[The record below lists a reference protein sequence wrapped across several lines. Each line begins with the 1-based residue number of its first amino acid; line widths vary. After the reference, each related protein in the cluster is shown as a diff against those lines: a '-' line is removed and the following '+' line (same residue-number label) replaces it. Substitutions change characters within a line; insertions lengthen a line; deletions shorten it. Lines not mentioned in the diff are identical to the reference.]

1 MSNHFKHHKY
11 HVKHHINDH
20 FKNHIK
26 FLYTL
31 MMTNFR
37 LSLALKGTFYF
48 TIIITILKQVL
59 FLTAWR
65 FFFLKYQV
73 VQGWNFNSM
82 LLGYGSVCFSM
93 GVVEAFF
100 YGLKDLPRMI
110 ENGQLDTFLL
120 QPKNVVLNVAMSKGD
135 MASFGEIVTGIAVI
149 TYSGY
154 LEQSPLMVITILILG
169 TIFIFS
175 LLLYLSCIAF
185 FMKDSF
191 DFIREL
197 NLNAIIVASQP
208 NVAYRGL
215 LKMLTFTILPVA
227 FISFFP
233 IEYLRT
239 GLWKY
244 LLFSALGTAAF
255 FAVANA
261 LFNLGLKRYESGN
274 IIAFRH

>member
-1 MSNHFKHHKY
+1 MSNHLSIRLKY
-11 HVKHHINDH
+11 HL
-20 FKNHIK
+20 K

-37 LSLALKGTFYF
+37 LSLALKGAFYF
-48 TIIITILKQVL
+48 TIIITVLKQLL
-59 FLTAWR
+59 FLLAWR

-73 VQGWNFNSM
+73 VQGWNFDSM
-82 LLGYGSVCFSM
+82 LLMYGTVCFSI

-135 MASFGEIVTGIAVI
+135 MASFGEIVTGIVVI
-149 TYSGY
+149 AYSGY
-154 LEQSPLMVITILILG
+154 LQQSPLMVITILILG
-169 TIFIFS
+169 SIFVFA

-185 FMKDSF
+185 FLKDSF

-208 NVAYRGL
+208 NIAYRGL

-227 FISFFP
+227 FLSFFP

-244 LLFSALGTAAF
+244 LLFSALGTAVF
-255 FAVANA
+255 FATAYGI
-261 LFNLGLKRYESGN
+261 FNLGLKRYESGN
-274 IIAFRH
+274 MIAFRQ

>member
-1 MSNHFKHHKY
+1 M
-11 HVKHHINDH
+11 
-20 FKNHIK
+20 KNTILNNSK

-31 MMTNFR
+31 MMNNFR

-48 TIIITILKQVL
+48 TIVLTVVKQLL
-59 FLTAWR
+59 FLLVWR
-65 FFFLKYQV
+65 FFFIKYQV
-73 VQGWNFNSM
+73 VQGWHFNSM
-82 LLGYGSVCFSM
+82 LLMYGSVCFSI

-100 YGLKDLPRMI
+100 FGLKDLPKMI
-110 ENGQLDTFLL
+110 ETGQLDTFLL

-135 MASFGEIVTGIAVI
+135 MAAFGEIVTGIVVI
-149 TYSGY
+149 AYSGY
-154 LEQSPLMVITILILG
+154 LQQSPFMVGAILLLG
-169 TIFIFS
+169 TVFIFS
-175 LLLYLSCIAF
+175 LLLYISCIAF

-208 NVAYRGL
+208 NVAYRGM
-215 LKMLTFTILPVA
+215 LKMLTFTVLPVA
-227 FISFFP
+227 FLSFYP

-244 LLFSALGTAAF
+244 LLFSALGTAIF
-255 FAVANA
+255 FAVAYSI
-261 LFNLGLKRYESGN
+261 FHLGLKRYESGN

>member
-1 MSNHFKHHKY
+1 MQN
-11 HVKHHINDH
+11 N
-20 FKNHIK
+20 IK

-31 MMTNFR
+31 MLTNFR

-48 TIIITILKQVL
+48 TIIITILKQIL

-82 LLGYGSVCFSM
+82 LLMYGTVCFSI

-120 QPKNVVLNVAMSKGD
+120 QPKNVVLNIAMSKGD
-135 MASFGEIVTGIAVI
+135 MASFGEIATGIIVI
-149 TYSGY
+149 AYSGY
-154 LEQSPLMVITILILG
+154 LLQSPFMVLTILILG
-169 TIFIFS
+169 VIFVFS

-185 FMKDSF
+185 FLKDSF

-208 NVAYRGL
+208 NVAYRGV
-215 LKMLTFTILPVA
+215 LKMLTFSILPVA
-227 FISFFP
+227 FLSFFP
-233 IEYLRT
+233 VEYLRT

-244 LLFSALGTAAF
+244 LIFSTLGTMAF
-255 FAVANA
+255 SLVAYNI
-261 LFNLGLKRYESGN
+261 FHLGLRRYESGN
-274 IIAFRH
+274 ILAFRQ

>member
-1 MSNHFKHHKY
+1 MVSVLLH
-11 HVKHHINDH
+11 
-20 FKNHIK
+20 HIK

-37 LSLALKGTFYF
+37 LSLALKGAFYF
-48 TIIITILKQVL
+48 TIVITILKQVL
-59 FLTAWR
+59 FLVAWR
-65 FFFLKYQV
+65 FFFLKYQM
-73 VQGWNFNSM
+73 VQGWNFQSM
-82 LLGYGSVCFSM
+82 LLMYGIVCFSI

-110 ENGQLDTFLL
+110 ENGQLDTYLL
-120 QPKNVVLNVAMSKGD
+120 QPKNVVLSVAMSKGD
-135 MASFGEIVTGIAVI
+135 MAAFGEIVTGIVVI
-149 TYSGY
+149 AYSGY
-154 LEQSPLMVITILILG
+154 LAQSPLMVITILILG
-169 TIFIFS
+169 IIFIFS

-185 FMKDSF
+185 FLKDSF

-227 FISFFP
+227 FLSFFP
-233 IEYLRT
+233 IEYLRS
-239 GLWKY
+239 GLSHY
-244 LLFSALGTAAF
+244 LLISAIGTAAF
-255 FAVANA
+255 FATAYS
-261 LFNLGLKRYESGN
+261 LFHLGLKRYESGN